1 MEGGKLAKP
10 RQLSLDNLKDP
21 LFLDSK
27 LIDVIMKKKIILVV
41 AVLAILITLICIPKT
56 TYQKWFGK
64 TPNDNPVDTN
74 KEYQTIF
81 VVDEKN
87 KLVGLKVPVEEI
99 EEDQIAQKWNLL
111 TSQMNK
117 IPQGYSSPITPS
129 TVLNDYKIE
138 DNKLILNVSEDILRS
153 SGRLAIESLAWTFCN
168 DEIKEVVLR
177 VDENVVNLISDYQ
190 FNKISKEIGTN
201 FTYET
206 SYLFEADYTT
216 VVFYEND
223 FILPVTYFYKDINE
237 YDFMIS
243 KIFSENNIELT
254 DYTYTIDNENLVI
267 QINDNITMSDSLKQ
281 TLEETVKLNFSVDAM
296 TVNGV
301 DTVLYE
307 KTFVE
312 VN

>member
-1 MEGGKLAKP
+1 
-10 RQLSLDNLKDP
+10 
-21 LFLDSK
+21 
-27 LIDVIMKKKIILVV
+27 MKKKIILVV

-301 DTVLYE
+301 DTVLHE

>member
-1 MEGGKLAKP
+1 MLL
-10 RQLSLDNLKDP
+10 R
-21 LFLDSK
+21 
-27 LIDVIMKKKIILVV
+27 IL
-41 AVLAILITLICIPKT
+41 LL
-56 TYQKWFGK
+56 
-64 TPNDNPVDTN
+64 
-74 KEYQTIF
+74 
-81 VVDEKN
+81 
-87 KLVGLKVPVEEI
+87 PVEEI

>member
-1 MEGGKLAKP
+1 M
-10 RQLSLDNLKDP
+10 
-21 LFLDSK
+21 LFRS
-27 LIDVIMKKKIILVV
+27 
-41 AVLAILITLICIPKT
+41 KT

>member
-1 MEGGKLAKP
+1 
-10 RQLSLDNLKDP
+10 
-21 LFLDSK
+21 
-27 LIDVIMKKKIILVV
+27 MKKKIILVV

-190 FNKISKEIGTN
+190 FNKISW
-201 FTYET
+201 
-206 SYLFEADYTT
+206 LF
-216 VVFYEND
+216 
-223 FILPVTYFYKDINE
+223 
-237 YDFMIS
+237 
-243 KIFSENNIELT
+243 IFSIRNMFISNNTNYLRFQSINRFLKSFCIILCKLIYLT
-254 DYTYTIDNENLVI
+254 NH
-267 QINDNITMSDSLKQ
+267 K
-281 TLEETVKLNFSVDAM
+281 
-296 TVNGV
+296 
-301 DTVLYE
+301 
-307 KTFVE
+307 
-312 VN
+312 